1 MINTRRR
8 GITKTIVLTVVLLL
22 IAGAIGMFLTRQ
34 SQPSGV
40 NLENAIIYKVF
51 EGDFRSS
58 IVESG
63 DLESS
68 SSIEIRCNVKAKGRG
83 GTTILKLIPEGE
95 MVEKNQ
101 FLAQLDDSVLRDELT
116 QQQIMV
122 ATDEAAVIQA
132 ENDLATAEAILEEY
146 KKGTYQNELAQNE
159 SEKALAE
166 ETMRRAIQYLEY
178 SARLSQKGYLTRTR
192 LEADQFAV
200 KKAEKDLSIASEK
213 LKLFKEFTYERMVK
227 EFENEIKKQNANV
240 KAAKKRLE
248 LSRLRESEFAAQVAA
263 CKITAPD
270 KGMVVY
276 ANEVDRR
283 GNATTIIE
291 EGAILRD
298 GQPIFRLPDPT
309 KMQVLTTVNDS
320 KINDVRVGQPA
331 IIRLDTDPD
340 LEFKGRVSKVA
351 SFPLPRRWYQAPIEY
366 EVWVEIVKPTEQTR
380 PGLRGKVEIV
390 IEESKNKVQVPVS
403 SLVKHQGQYY
413 VLVKNGKQ
421 LEARSVK
428 IGSNN
433 DQFIVIESGLR
444 PDELVLV
451 DPEKYLESTNLDS
464 TSEP

>member
-1 MINTRRR
+1 MQRR
-8 GITKTIVLTVVLLL
+8 GVTKSIILTVVLVL
-22 IAGAIGMFLTRQ
+22 IAGAIGVFLINK
-34 SQPSGV
+34 SKPSAV
-40 NLENAIIYKVF
+40 NLDKAIVYKVF
-51 EGDFRSS
+51 RGDFRSS

-83 GTTILKLIPEGE
+83 GTTILKLVPEGE
-95 MVEKNQ
+95 MVEKDQ

-178 SARLSQKGYLTRTR
+178 SNRLSQKGYLTKTR

-200 KKAEKDLSIASEK
+200 KKAEKDLNIASEK

-227 EFENEIKKQNANV
+227 ELENEIKKQNANV
-240 KAAKKRLE
+240 KAARKRLD
-248 LSRLRESEFAAQVAA
+248 LSRLREAEFETQVAA
-263 CKITAPD
+263 CKIIAPD

-320 KINDVRVGQPA
+320 KINDVREGLPCV
-331 IIRLDTDPD
+331 IRLDTDPD
-340 LEFKGRVSKVA
+340 LKFRGRVSKVA

-366 EVWVEIVKPTEQTR
+366 EVWVEILEPTEQTR

-390 IEESKNKVQVPVS
+390 IEDSKDKIQAPVS
-403 SLVKHQGQYY
+403 SLVKDKDKYY
-413 VLVKNGKQ
+413 VLVKKGNEI
-421 LEARSVK
+421 EARYVK

-433 DQFIVIESGLR
+433 DQFIVIESGLEPGENVLID
-444 PDELVLV
+444 PD
-451 DPEKYLESTNLDS
+451 KYLEMTDIEAASK
-464 TSEP
+464 P